1 MKCNFH
7 THTARCNHAV
17 GLDEEYVLSA
27 IEAGFDEIG
36 FSDHTP
42 WPFESGYVS
51 PMRMRA
57 DELEEY
63 VLSVNRLRE
72 KYKDK
77 IKIHLGLEC
86 EYFKDYIPWLCAMG
100 EKYGIEYFLLGH
112 HFSPDEEHGLYNGR
126 IKTHAE
132 IERYKNDVLEALES
146 GLFFYVAHPDIFMRT
161 YGEFDDYCEKASREI
176 IAKAIETKTP
186 LEYNLLGLTHCKE
199 DGMKEGYPH
208 SKFWH
213 IAGEMGALAV
223 VGIDA
228 HDPKAFLETEK
239 FEKAR
244 AMLESSGVKL
254 VF

>member
-86 EYFKDYIPWLCAMG
+86 EYF
-100 EKYGIEYFLLGH
+100 
-112 HFSPDEEHGLYNGR
+112 
-126 IKTHAE
+126 
-132 IERYKNDVLEALES
+132 
-146 GLFFYVAHPDIFMRT
+146 
-161 YGEFDDYCEKASREI
+161 
-176 IAKAIETKTP
+176 
-186 LEYNLLGLTHCKE
+186 
-199 DGMKEGYPH
+199 
-208 SKFWH
+208 
-213 IAGEMGALAV
+213 
-223 VGIDA
+223 
-228 HDPKAFLETEK
+228 
-239 FEKAR
+239 
-244 AMLESSGVKL
+244 
-254 VF
+254 